1 MFLLPGDKAN
11 RGHGR
16 GSGHKPQKGIT
27 KKKKKKY
34 LKKTGKN
41 MWVEKPV
48 KPFSHNYKAALEC
61 TRTKAVSGWMGEWIV
76 GVVH

>member
-1 MFLLPGDKAN
+1 
-11 RGHGR
+11 
-16 GSGHKPQKGIT
+16 
-27 KKKKKKY
+27 
-34 LKKTGKN
+34 

>member
-1 MFLLPGDKAN
+1 
-11 RGHGR
+11 
-16 GSGHKPQKGIT
+16 
-27 KKKKKKY
+27 
-34 LKKTGKN
+34 

-76 GVVH
+76 GVVHLWPGAKLSAVVTTAQFPSFLTQKKCGKNKQKQT